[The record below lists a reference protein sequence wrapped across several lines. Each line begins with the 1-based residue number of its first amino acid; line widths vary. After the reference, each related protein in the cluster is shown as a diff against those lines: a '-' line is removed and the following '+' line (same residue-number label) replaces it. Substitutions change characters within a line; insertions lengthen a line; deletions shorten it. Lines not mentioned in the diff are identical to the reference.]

1 MAVIEYRGGAAPV
14 CINARMP
21 FRERHV
27 WVCTN
32 RRADDHPRGSCAAR
46 GSEAL
51 VEELKKASRAA
62 GQGARVRVMSSSCI
76 DHCEHGITVA
86 VMPDDVLLGQ
96 VTAGD
101 VPALVRGLETAGG
114 VLAEPSLAPHRLT
127 AENTSPEA
135 IARLRQP

>member
-1 MAVIEYRGGAAPV
+1 
-14 CINARMP
+14 MP

-32 RRADDHPRGSCAAR
+32 RRADDHPRGSCAAK

-51 VEELKKASRAA
+51 VEELKRASKGA
-62 GQGARVRVMSSSCI
+62 GQGARIRVMSSSCI
-76 DHCEHGITVA
+76 DHCEHGITAA

-96 VTAGD
+96 LTSAD

-114 VLAEPSLAPHRLT
+114 VLADPSLAARRLT
-127 AENTSPEA
+127 AENTTPEA
-135 IARLRQP
+135 IARLRRG

>member
-1 MAVIEYRGGAAPV
+1 MWI
-14 CINARMP
+14 
-21 FRERHV
+21 
-27 WVCTN
+27 CTN

-51 VEELKKASRAA
+51 VDELKRATRVA

-76 DHCEHGITVA
+76 DHCEHGITAA

-96 VTAGD
+96 LTAAD

-114 VLAEPSLAPHRLT
+114 VLAEPSLAGRRLT

-135 IARLRQP
+135 IALLRRG

>member
-1 MAVIEYRGGAAPV
+1 M

-32 RRADDHPRGSCAAR
+32 RRADDHPRGSCAAK

-76 DHCEHGITVA
+76 DHCEHGITAA
-86 VMPDDVLLGQ
+86 VMPDGVLLGQ
-96 VTAGD
+96 LTAAD
-101 VPALVRGLETAGG
+101 VPALVRGVETAGG
-114 VLAEPSLAPHRLT
+114 VLAEPSLAERRLT
-127 AENTSPEA
+127 AENTTPEA
-135 IARLRQP
+135 VARLRRP